1 MDLITIQDAA
11 RILQVH
17 PNTLR
22 RNESSDGKW
31 CHVYG
36 IRLRVYKVS
45 SEPNSHRRYDREEIV
60 RKFYQLRR
68 GG

>member
-1 MDLITIQDAA
+1 M
-11 RILQVH
+11 
-17 PNTLR
+17 R

-36 IRLRVYKVS
+36 IRLRIYKVS
-45 SEPNSHRRYDREEIV
+45 SEPNSHRRYDRDEII
-60 RKFYQLRR
+60 RKVYQLRR